1 MAEPTLEN
9 FIELLRD
16 PDPDVRRNAAWS
28 LGRHRD
34 PRITAPLITALQDEN
49 VGVRLR
55 AAEALGNLRDEEA
68 VMPLISALADDD
80 PRVRAE
86 IVTSLGRQ
94 GDYRAVDALVELLRD
109 GESVVRAAAAQ
120 VFSLLPDS
128 RAVALLV
135 TVLLDDEDDSVRYY
149 AARSLGQIGGAETVT
164 ALLAALQGEPS
175 ATSKIRIAEILA
187 ALGDRRAVEPL
198 RALAQDAEEDV
209 NAAAKWA
216 LQQLGES

>member
-1 MAEPTLEN
+1 MTEPTLED
-9 FIELLRD
+9 FITLLRD

-28 LGRHRD
+28 LGRFRD
-34 PRITAPLITALQDEN
+34 PRITAPLIDALQDDN
-49 VGVRLR
+49 SGVRLR
-55 AAEALGNLRDEEA
+55 VAEALGNLRDEEA
-68 VMPLISALADDD
+68 VIPLIAALSDDD

-94 GDYRAVDALVELLRD
+94 GDYRAVDALVALLRD

-120 VFSLLPDS
+120 VFSLLPDR
-128 RAVALLV
+128 RAVGPLV

-175 ATSKIRIAEILA
+175 AISQIRIAEILA
-187 ALGDRRAVEPL
+187 MLGDRRAVEPL
-198 RALAQDAEEDV
+198 RALAQNDDEEV
-209 NAAAKWA
+209 STAARWA
-216 LQQLGES
+216 LGQLGEG